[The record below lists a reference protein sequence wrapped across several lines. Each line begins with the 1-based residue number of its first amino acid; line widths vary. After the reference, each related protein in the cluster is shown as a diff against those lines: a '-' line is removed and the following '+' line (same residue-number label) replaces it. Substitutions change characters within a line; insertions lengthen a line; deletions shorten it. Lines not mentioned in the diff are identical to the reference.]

1 MLTIDAQVHA
11 YERNHPGRPWA
22 AVLQGPPEVT
32 GDDMVAAMDDAGV
45 DGALL
50 VSPFTMYRYDASYAL
65 QVHAAHPGRFGLIK
79 PVDPTDPAVADTIAE
94 WAATKGRVGVRIML
108 NRGASTDAAD
118 PGLNRVLAEATR
130 HALPVNLLC
139 WGRLEQAGAL
149 AARNPNTMLVID
161 HLGLQQPFEPPPP
174 EQPFADLPK
183 LLALAAHDN
192 IAVKITGACTLSH
205 EPFPYSDIWD
215 PLGRIF
221 NAFGFNRCMW
231 GTDWTRAV
239 ALLTYEQGVEA
250 FRVIDRLSDSDRTA
264 LMGETLRRIYKWAPT
279 PHLSRAAGE
288 VATRQRGG

>member
-22 AVLQGPPEVT
+22 DVLQGPPEVT
-32 GDDMVAAMDDAGV
+32 GDDMVAAMDAVGV

-50 VSPFTMYRYDASYAL
+50 VSPFSLYRYDASYAV
-65 QVHAAHPGRFGLIK
+65 QAHAAHPGRFGLIK
-79 PVDPTDPAVADTIAE
+79 PVDPTDPAVADTIAD
-94 WAATKGRVGVRIML
+94 WAASKGTVGVRIML

-118 PGLNRVLAEATR
+118 PGLNRVLGEATR

-174 EQPFADLPK
+174 AQPFADLPK

-192 IAVKITGACTLSH
+192 IVVKITGACTLSH
-205 EPFPYSDIWD
+205 EPFPYNDIWD

-221 NAFGFNRCMW
+221 DAFGFDRCMW

-250 FRVIDRLSDSDRTA
+250 FRVTDRLSDSDRTA
-264 LMGETLRRIYKWAPT
+264 LMGETLRGIYKWAP
-279 PHLSRAAGE
+279 AK
-288 VATRQRGG
+288 V